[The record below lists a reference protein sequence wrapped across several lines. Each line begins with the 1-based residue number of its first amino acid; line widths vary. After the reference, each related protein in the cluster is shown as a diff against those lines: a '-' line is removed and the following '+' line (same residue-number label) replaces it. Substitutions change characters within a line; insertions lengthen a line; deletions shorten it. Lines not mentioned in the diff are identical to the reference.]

1 MYISLFPRA
10 GGTLGIFG
18 WVHVCATGTL
28 NPQPIPVQVN
38 VFYPVLDF
46 SKFPNSPDFR
56 VAVFQKLMRSLK
68 HIPAKTKLIHLKITL
83 TQLHHNLTEICGYLN
98 LFLSTNL
105 HKLYVICMYILLL
118 VCESITISSK
128 SFINIILPLLQ
139 IIRTCTVDHQCYLPL
154 KSVLIRFFQFH

>member
-1 MYISLFPRA
+1 MLFVCIFHFFPAPGVLQEFLGGYMYVP
-10 GGTLGIFG
+10 LGPQ
-18 WVHVCATGTL
+18 

-46 SKFPNSPDFR
+46 SKFPNSPYFR

-105 HKLYVICMYILLL
+105 HKLYMLFVCIYYFGLRV
-118 VCESITISSK
+118 VCEIPISSK
-128 SFINIILPLLQ
+128 SFINI
-139 IIRTCTVDHQCYLPL
+139 TTVT
-154 KSVLIRFFQFH
+154 K